1 MSIDSICDAISNAID
16 KARAPLVHIPPI
28 FLLCSAIS
36 RPGLSAMTTTAK
48 IIRRCGE
55 AGVPVGAAAD
65 GSPSIWEPVVYN
77 IVDEIFHAQKFDSL
91 VEATTPIGA
100 VQSLGIGSN
109 SGGPVIVTS
118 FNLTPFPIF
127 GIRR

>member
-1 MSIDSICDAISNAID
+1 MSIDSICNAISNAID
-16 KARAPLVHIPPI
+16 KARAPLAHIPPI
-28 FLLCSAIS
+28 FLLCAAIS

-48 IIRRCGE
+48 IIRRCAE
-55 AGVPVGAAAD
+55 AGMPVGAAAD
-65 GSPSIWEPVVYN
+65 GSPNMWEMEKYI
-77 IVDEIFHAQKFDSL
+77 IVDEIFHAHKFDSL

-127 GIRR
+127 GITR